1 MPKPIPISDEVST
14 AIVEIL
20 DERGIHHSH
29 ATWTERLDPGTRIAH
44 LRDGRALPFDLFLAV
59 PGTSRPPVVVESG
72 LTEDD
77 GWVAVDK
84 ATLATKWP
92 DVYAVGDVAS
102 TPVPR
107 AGVIA
112 EGEASTVADVL
123 IHTLRGGPAPAPFA
137 GEITCYVEMGGE
149 TIGRVN
155 VNFLSG
161 PAPVAVYSPPSLEGT
176 EEKAVR
182 RHAPRPLVRHRAR
195 LTRHHSG
202 SALTASC
209 SACVICRQ
217 G

>member
-1 MPKPIPISDEVST
+1 
-14 AIVEIL
+14 
-20 DERGIHHSH
+20 
-29 ATWTERLDPGTRIAH
+29 
-44 LRDGRALPFDLFLAV
+44 
-59 PGTSRPPVVVESG
+59 VVESG